1 MMAENVPRRL
11 ARRVW
16 EVSRMRRRIWAA
28 VLLLTMA
35 LAVLSGCRAQPTV
48 QESPSAGPA
57 DSAGP
62 ETAPPQESA
71 PAETDSGEED
81 GLVVDGQRWDAQ
93 RCVSQLGY
101 ALSYP
106 PELVALNQWAGGE
119 TYEVI
124 QAPGT
129 YLAVSLYAGTN
140 IDQAVD
146 RLQFDY
152 AIDQE
157 PTGAMFGAEG
167 YAGVR
172 MSQDID
178 GLHQEYILC
187 QHGED
192 IFLIELAIFPGDEGE
207 ESLLQAMLD
216 TFTIL

>member
-1 MMAENVPRRL
+1 MDKRKT
-11 ARRVW
+11 
-16 EVSRMRRRIWAA
+16 AA
-28 VLLLTMA
+28 VMA
-35 LAVLSGCRAQPTV
+35 LALSFLMTMLTACGPER
-48 QESPSAGPA
+48 QEPEPSPSAADSGPA